1 MIKIGR
7 ILDASTDYDEN
18 WMVVRAL
25 KTVPPHAI
33 HEPRLSPS
41 RQLFYRYLDAKS
53 EGRFNAEWF
62 QQVYVR
68 AFLRELFS
76 DRANMELMDRLYR
89 DSFTKNILLACFC
102 ADEALCHRSILA
114 GLLAGVGAR
123 IECDAGYLK
132 YYGMFQDMVYKRG
145 ALKNPTGT

>member
-1 MIKIGR
+1 MIKIGH
-7 ILDASTDYDEN
+7 ISDVSTDYDEN
-18 WMVVRAL
+18 WLVVRSLRA
-25 KTVPPHAI
+25 VPPHAI
-33 HEPRLSPS
+33 QEPRLSPS
-41 RQLFYRYLDAKS
+41 RLLLYKYLDAKS
-53 EGRFNAEWF
+53 EGKFNGEWF

-68 AFLRELFS
+68 AFLSELFS

-132 YYGMFQDMVYKRG
+132 YYRMFQDMVSGRG
-145 ALKNPTGT
+145 A

>member
-7 ILDASTDYDEN
+7 ISDVSTDYDEN
-18 WMVVRAL
+18 WLVVRSL
-25 KTVPPHAI
+25 RTVPPHAI

-41 RQLFYRYLDAKS
+41 RQLFHRYLDAKS
-53 EGRFNAEWF
+53 EGRFDAEWF
-62 QQVYVR
+62 RQVYMR
-68 AFLRELFS
+68 AFLRELLS

-114 GLLAGVGAR
+114 GLLMGAGAR
-123 IECDAGYLK
+123 IECDTGYVR
-132 YYGMFQDMVYKRG
+132 YYGMFRDMVSRRG
-145 ALKNPTGT
+145 A